1 MKTIIAPEHL
11 REPMPHVFPP
21 CNLIHFEE
29 WFSDN
34 YIGCDSERYFIDLF
48 WTSVYVS
55 RDYAKETQNDVQEFI
70 DSLDKDKKYFTICQY
85 DEGVLVDF
93 KDLDV
98 IQFNMSVDNGVIIPL
113 LCTPHEKQF
122 KEIRNIKASFIGTIS
137 HPIRQKMI
145 DACKGQS
152 DYYISTGYHDY
163 TQYNRILAKSVFALC
178 PRGYGL
184 SSFRC
189 YNEAM
194 YQGAIPIYISD
205 KFIQPYG
212 IDFNTYGLL
221 VKENE
226 VENLTEILNSVSDEE
241 ILLKQ
246 QNISKMYNRYF
257 TFDGCCNS
265 IISYLEKTK

>member
-1 MKTIIAPEHL
+1 
-11 REPMPHVFPP
+11 
-21 CNLIHFEE
+21 
-29 WFSDN
+29 
-34 YIGCDSERYFIDLF
+34 
-48 WTSVYVS
+48 
-55 RDYAKETQNDVQEFI
+55 
-70 DSLDKDKKYFTICQY
+70 
-85 DEGVLVDF
+85 
-93 KDLDV
+93 
-98 IQFNMSVDNGVIIPL
+98 
-113 LCTPHEKQF
+113 
-122 KEIRNIKASFIGTIS
+122 
-137 HPIRQKMI
+137 
-145 DACKGQS
+145 
-152 DYYISTGYHDY
+152 
-163 TQYNRILAKSVFALC
+163 
-178 PRGYGL
+178 
-184 SSFRC
+184 
-189 YNEAM
+189 M